1 MNKTAIKN
9 FAISAREKLIADIT
23 YKAGLI
29 GVSVDGIKQPLPQST
44 KDMQFFD
51 IGLKEYSP
59 LEGKAAIEQRNALVK
74 AINDKA
80 AGSDYTTAFNAIIEE
95 IAYTWFNRLIAI
107 RFMEV
112 NDYLPGRVRVLS
124 SELDNKNEP
133 DLVTNPFDSDLEFTD
148 AEKEQIFQM
157 KDQNK
162 QEDLFRMLFI
172 KQCNKL
178 HEILPELFETTN
190 DYTELLLNIA
200 FADKDGVVYKLVHDI
215 PEDDFNVEKEGQV
228 EIIGWMYQYYN
239 TMLKDETFAL
249 LKKNVKITKER
260 IPAATQLFTP
270 DWIVRYMVENSLGR
284 LWVEG
289 HPNDGLKANWKY
301 YLEEAE
307 QEPDVVAQLEAI
319 RAEYKTINP
328 ADIKVIDPCMGSGH
342 ILVYCFDVLMQI
354 YEAQGYTQRDAAQSI
369 LENNLYG
376 LDIDNRAAQ
385 LAYFAVMMKARQY
398 DRRIFSRDIKPHVYV
413 IQESNTVN
421 RNHLA
426 YLGAG
431 LSPIEKNNA
440 INEINGLLNTFVDA
454 KEYGSIL
461 NVENYNWALLRQFV
475 AGIDQSQQM
484 TLETIGIERTQAQL
498 KVLVEIGETMARK
511 YHVVVTNPPY
521 MGSSGMGAGLSKYVK
536 DNYPD
541 SKSDLFAVCIERGN
555 QMTMRNGYNCM
566 VTMQSWMFLSSFEK
580 MRTKILKTKTITNLM
595 HMENMVMG
603 IAFGTAVTVFQN
615 TISKGYKGTYNHIT
629 LSDIEKG
636 QPKEF
641 PVKANRF
648 AQVSTDNFS
657 KIPGS
662 PIAYW
667 VSENVLDCYQN
678 SVIYDYAKPCKGI
691 DTGDNGIF
699 LRFWHEVENRKCYIP
714 NGEKAASIDFDNKK
728 WFPYNKGGNY
738 RKWYGNNEYLL
749 DWENNG
755 QKIKSFRG
763 SNLRN
768 KDRYFEKGI
777 TWSTVT
783 SGNSSFRFFNYGF
796 LFDNGGSC
804 LFSQSHL
811 YYIQGLLNSV
821 VAKELLNIS
830 PTLNT
835 QPGTIG
841 ALPLKIDKEEQID
854 NIVEKNNDISKQ
866 DWDSFETSW
875 DFIRHPLVPSAC
887 DKQEQLDSQF
897 KNSRME
903 KFGRLSWHYENWEC
917 KCEDRFNQ
925 LKANEEE
932 LNRIFIDIYGL
943 QDELTPEV
951 EDKDVTVRKADLQRD
966 IKSLLSYA
974 VGCMFGRYSLDVDG
988 LAYAGGEWD
997 DSKYTTFIPDKDN
1010 CIPITDE
1017 EYFEDDIVGL
1027 FCAWLKKV
1035 YGEDT
1040 LEENLEFIANA
1051 LGNKGKTSREV
1062 IRNYFLND
1070 FIKDHIKIY
1079 QKRPIYWLFD
1089 SGKQNGFKALVYMHR
1104 WNADTVG
1111 NLRVEY
1117 LHRMQRVYE
1126 KEIERMK
1133 EIADTSKDNKEISA
1147 ANKRKEKLQK
1157 QLQETQKYDEK
1168 IGHIALSRIDID
1180 LDDGVKVN
1188 YEKVQTGKD
1197 GKKVDILVKI

>member
-1 MNKTAIKN
+1 L
-9 FAISAREKLIADIT
+9 FEADQEPEVE
-23 YKAGLI
+23 AE
-29 GVSVDGIKQPLPQST
+29 
-44 KDMQFFD
+44 
-51 IGLKEYSP
+51 LKEIRKAYKNLSP
-59 LEGKAAIEQRNALVK
+59 E
-74 AINDKA
+74 
-80 AGSDYTTAFNAIIEE
+80 
-95 IAYTWFNRLIAI
+95 
-107 RFMEV
+107 
-112 NDYLPGRVRVLS
+112 
-124 SELDNKNEP
+124 
-133 DLVTNPFDSDLEFTD
+133 
-148 AEKEQIFQM
+148 
-157 KDQNK
+157 
-162 QEDLFRMLFI
+162 
-172 KQCNKL
+172 
-178 HEILPELFETTN
+178 
-190 DYTELLLNIA
+190 
-200 FADKDGVVYKLVHDI
+200 
-215 PEDDFNVEKEGQV
+215 
-228 EIIGWMYQYYN
+228 
-239 TMLKDETFAL
+239 
-249 LKKNVKITKER
+249 
-260 IPAATQLFTP
+260 
-270 DWIVRYMVENSLGR
+270 
-284 LWVEG
+284 
-289 HPNDGLKANWKY
+289 
-301 YLEEAE
+301 
-307 QEPDVVAQLEAI
+307 
-319 RAEYKTINP
+319 
-328 ADIKVIDPCMGSGH
+328 DIKVIDPCMGSGH

-398 DRRIFSRDIKPHVYV
+398 DRRIFSREIKPHVYA

-440 INEINGLLNTFVDA
+440 INEINGLLNTFVDS

-461 NVENYNWALLRQFV
+461 NVENYNWPLLRQFV
-475 AGIDQSQQM
+475 SGIDQSQQM
-484 TLETIGIERTQAQL
+484 TLETIGIEVTQAQL

-555 QMTMRNGYNCM
+555 QMTKKNGYNCM

-580 MRTKILKTKTITNLM
+580 MRTNILKTKTITNLM

-615 TISKGYKGTYNHIT
+615 AILKGYKGTYNPIT
-629 LSDIEKG
+629 LSDIDNG

-667 VSENVLDCYQN
+667 VSENFIN
-678 SVIYDYAKPCKGI
+678 AFAKNTTIEENVFFRQGMA
-691 DTGDNGIF
+691 TSDNNRF
-699 LRFWHEVENRKCYIP
+699 LRYWQEVNWSKIGFNIKSLKE
-714 NGEKAASIDFDNKK
+714 AAYSRKK
-728 WFPYNKGGNY
+728 WFPYNKGGEY
-738 RKWYGNNEYLL
+738 RKWYGNNELL
-749 DWENNG
+749 VNWENDGEEMKRFTATLPQGMNVRL
-755 QKIKSFRG
+755 KSREY
-763 SNLRN
+763 
-768 KDRYFEKGI
+768 YFKEGF
-777 TWSTVT
+777 TWSALS
-783 SGNSSFRFFNYGF
+783 SGNISIRYSPVGF
-796 LFDNGGSC
+796 IFDTKGSMGFPYDMQF
-804 LFSQSHL
+804 LL
-811 YYIQGLLNSV
+811 YW
-821 VAKELLNIS
+821 
-830 PTLNT
+830 
-835 QPGTIG
+835 IG
-841 ALPLKIDKEEQID
+841 ALNSNSSSYFLEVLAPTVDFNLISLKKVPATEDHSQKTIVDELVRQ
-854 NIVEKNNDISKQ
+854 NIFYSKT

-875 DFIRHPLVPSAC
+875 DFIRHPLVPSVR
-887 DKQEQLDSQF
+887 DKQEPIDSQF
-897 KNSRME
+897 ENSRME
-903 KFGRLSWHYENWEC
+903 KFGRLSWHYENWERE
-917 KCEDRFNQ
+917 CEDRFNQ

-997 DSKYTTFIPDKDN
+997 DSKYSTFIPDKDN

-1079 QKRPIYWLFD
+1079 QKRPIYWPFD

-1126 KEIERMK
+1126 KEIDRMK

-1147 ANKRKEKLQK
+1147 ANKRKDKLIK

-1197 GKKVDILVKI
+1197 GKKVDILAKI